1 MKSKKKKQKSRLRKK
16 RERLLSEA
24 LDSIDDWGGMNDKID
39 RLLPPND
46 WRLQEI
52 IKFRKRIVLA
62 EKSREQHDITAILQE
77 LAKRKL
83 TDKQYQIEFLYQHG
97 LSAGKITA
105 IIDIARSTAD
115 QIIHDYRD
123 RHYGDKRKVMG
134 ITDALALMRAE

>member
-1 MKSKKKKQKSRLRKK
+1 MDCITPM
-16 RERLLSEA
+16 LSEA
-24 LDSIDDWGGMNDKID
+24 LNSIDDWGDLREKVENI
-39 RLLPPND
+39 LPPGD

-62 EKSREQHDITAILQE
+62 EKSREQHDITAIRQE

-83 TDKQYQIEFLYQHG
+83 TDKQYQTEFLYEHG

-123 RHYGDKRKVMG
+123 RHYGGKRKVRE
-134 ITDALALMRAE
+134 IPDPLELMRAE

>member
-1 MKSKKKKQKSRLRKK
+1 MDCITPM
-16 RERLLSEA
+16 LSEA

-39 RLLPPND
+39 RLLSPND

-62 EKSREQHDITAILQE
+62 EKSGEQHDITAIRKE

-83 TDKQYQIEFLYQHG
+83 TDKQYQTEFLYQHG
-97 LSAGKITA
+97 LSAGKITT

-115 QIIHDYRD
+115 KIIHDYRD

>member
-1 MKSKKKKQKSRLRKK
+1 MDCITPM
-16 RERLLSEA
+16 LSEA
-24 LDSIDDWGGMNDKID
+24 LNSIDDWGDLREKVENI
-39 RLLPPND
+39 LPPGD

-52 IKFRKRIVLA
+52 LKFRKRIVLA
-62 EKSREQHDITAILQE
+62 EKSREQHDITAIRQE

-83 TDKQYQIEFLYQHG
+83 TDKQYQTEFLYQHG

-134 ITDALALMRAE
+134 ITDALVLMRAE

>member
-1 MKSKKKKQKSRLRKK
+1 MDCITPM
-16 RERLLSEA
+16 LSEA

-39 RLLPPND
+39 RLLSPND
-46 WRLQEI
+46 WHLKEI
-52 IKFRKRIVLA
+52 LKFRKRIVLA
-62 EKSREQHDITAILQE
+62 EKSREQHDITAIRQE

-83 TDKQYQIEFLYQHG
+83 TDKQYQTEFLYQHG

-115 QIIHDYRD
+115 KIILEYRAS
-123 RHYGDKRKVMG
+123 HYGDKRKVMG

>member
-1 MKSKKKKQKSRLRKK
+1 MDCITPM
-16 RERLLSEA
+16 LSEA
-24 LDSIDDWGGMNDKID
+24 LNSIDDWGDLREKVENI
-39 RLLPPND
+39 LPPDD

-52 IKFRKRIVLA
+52 LKFRKRIVLA
-62 EKSREQHDITAILQE
+62 EKSREQHDITAIRQE

-83 TDKQYQIEFLYQHG
+83 TDKQYQTEFLYEHG

-123 RHYGDKRKVMG
+123 RHYGGKRKVMG

>member
-1 MKSKKKKQKSRLRKK
+1 M
-16 RERLLSEA
+16 LSEA
-24 LDSIDDWGGMNDKID
+24 LDSINDWGGMDDKID
-39 RLLPPND
+39 LILSPDD

-52 IKFRKRIVLA
+52 VKFRKRVALA
-62 EKSREQHDITAILQE
+62 EKSREQREIADIQKE

-83 TDKQYQIEFLYQHG
+83 TDKQYQTEFLYQHG

-115 QIIHDYRD
+115 KIILEYRA
-123 RHYGDKRKVMG
+123 RHYGDKRKVTG

>member
-1 MKSKKKKQKSRLRKK
+1 MDCITPM
-16 RERLLSEA
+16 LSEA
-24 LDSIDDWGGMNDKID
+24 LNSIDDWGGLREKVENI
-39 RLLPPND
+39 LPPGD

-52 IKFRKRIVLA
+52 LKFRKRIALA
-62 EKSREQHDITAILQE
+62 EKSREQHDITAIRQE

-83 TDKQYQIEFLYQHG
+83 TDKQYQTEFLYQHG

>member
-1 MKSKKKKQKSRLRKK
+1 MDCITPM
-16 RERLLSEA
+16 LSEA
-24 LDSIDDWGGMNDKID
+24 LNSIDDWGDLREKVENI
-39 RLLPPND
+39 LPPDD

-52 IKFRKRIVLA
+52 LKFRKRIVLA
-62 EKSREQHDITAILQE
+62 EKSREQHDITAIRQE

-83 TDKQYQIEFLYQHG
+83 TDKQYQTEFLYQHG

-115 QIIHDYRD
+115 KIILEYRAS
-123 RHYGDKRKVMG
+123 HYGDKRKVMG

>member
-1 MKSKKKKQKSRLRKK
+1 MDCITPM
-16 RERLLSEA
+16 LSEA
-24 LDSIDDWGGMNDKID
+24 LDSIKDWGDLREKIENI
-39 RLLPPND
+39 LPPGD

-52 IKFRKRIVLA
+52 IKFRKRIALA
-62 EKSREQHDITAILQE
+62 EKSREQHDITAIRKE

-83 TDKQYQIEFLYQHG
+83 TDKQYQTEFLYEHG